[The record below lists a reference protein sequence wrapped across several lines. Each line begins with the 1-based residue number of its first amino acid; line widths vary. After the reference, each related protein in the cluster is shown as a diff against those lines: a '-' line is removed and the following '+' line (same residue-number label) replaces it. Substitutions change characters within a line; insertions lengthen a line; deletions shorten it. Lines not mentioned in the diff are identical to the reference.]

1 VGWKLIVAVAA
12 GLASTALVVAV
23 AEEKPT
29 APAAV
34 SAKDLTS
41 EQFQALPADAV
52 IEINGESITKSA
64 FQARNIKAVEEAV
77 KRLPELR
84 ARVRTESNAQRK
96 ALLDKRA
103 AELAEANTKAEAEV
117 AKLVAADAAKHG
129 PNWEA
134 RKKQA
139 ADLLEKAAKATPT
152 ERSELLRQAANLL
165 APTPK

>member
-1 VGWKLIVAVAA
+1 
-12 GLASTALVVAV
+12 
-23 AEEKPT
+23 
-29 APAAV
+29 
-34 SAKDLTS
+34 
-41 EQFQALPADAV
+41 V

-64 FQARNIKAVEEAV
+64 FQARNIKAVEEAA

-84 ARVRTESNAQRK
+84 TRERTESNARRN

-152 ERSELLRQAANLL
+152 ERSDLLKQAADLL
-165 APTPK
+165 APTPR